1 MHAHPKR
8 SWHDPVA
15 RAAIAGATLV
25 FLAACSVYDAGLTP
39 GSGGADASA
48 DIGNRSTGGQ
58 GGRPGTDSGG
68 GAGGSAGD
76 GGGAGDGGSG
86 GYGGDGGNAGTGGST
101 GTGGAPGGAAGRGG
115 AGGSPPP
122 ADAAIDAPVGEDA
135 SRRDAGGGGAP
146 PTVDASNPPADV
158 GPAADRRV
166 DVGINEGGV
175 GCGAVPLLAVP
186 DDPAVRGPWAVGV
199 RTVKI
204 GRLTTEILYPAEP
217 GSEQGKTEAF
227 YDIRAWIP
235 ERERPKVPDANSPAV
250 KPIGG
255 NLFRNLPIDTGHGP
269 YPVVLF
275 LHGTASFRMA
285 SLSTMTHWASRGFV
299 VVSADY
305 PGMFL
310 HDMLAGTLDC
320 LLPTTGAQDVP
331 GDVATQMQALA
342 MTTGDLA
349 FLGGRIDMNRVGLTG
364 HSRGG
369 CITAT
374 LSAKQNVRIVIPM
387 AGSAAVDPSPA
398 LQKLMYI
405 GGMVDTVI
413 GYDGPSIGNVVCE
426 LFSFS
431 TTEAYQ
437 QSPGPPE
444 VTKRLVGVSGGGH
457 LVMTDLCQR
466 NAVGRNAI
474 EEAKAAGV
482 CGIDSAVIIGLPALF
497 DCGTIDMATGIKAV
511 DYASTAALEEALMCK
526 DRSAQFASMK
536 ANVPSIGDF
545 QEAK

>member
-1 MHAHPKR
+1 MRAQQKGSRHE
-8 SWHDPVA
+8 PVA
-15 RAAIAGATLV
+15 RAAIVGSTLAL
-25 FLAACSVYDAGLTP
+25 LAACSVYDTGLGEP
-39 GSGGADASA
+39 RGGADASV
-48 DIGNRSTGGQ
+48 
-58 GGRPGTDSGG
+58 DSGA

-76 GGGAGDGGSG
+76 GGNAADSGSAGQGGS
-86 GYGGDGGNAGTGGST
+86 AGTGGDT
-101 GTGGAPGGAAGRGG
+101 GSGGARGGAAGMAGSGG
-115 AGGSPPP
+115 ASPPP
-122 ADAAIDAPVGEDA
+122 ADAANETPIVADA
-135 SRRDAGGGGAP
+135 SVRDVDAGGAP
-146 PTVDASNPPADV
+146 PTIDAANPPSDVVSGADRKPDV
-158 GPAADRRV
+158 GY
-166 DVGINEGGV
+166 EGGL
-175 GCGAVPLLAVP
+175 GCGPTTLLPVP
-186 DDPAVRGPWAVGV
+186 DDPSARGPWKVGV

-217 GSEQGKTEAF
+217 GSEHGKAEAF
-227 YDIRAWIP
+227 YDIRSWIP
-235 ERERPKVPDANSPAV
+235 ERERSKVPDANSPAI
-250 KPIGG
+250 KPLGG
-255 NLFRNLPIDTGHGP
+255 NLFRDLPIDGGHGP
-269 YPVVLF
+269 YPIVVYI
-275 LHGTASFRMA
+275 HGTSSFRIA

-310 HDMLAGTLDC
+310 QDMLAGTLDC

-331 GDVATQMQALA
+331 GDVATQMLALA
-342 MTTGDLA
+342 TPTGDVSFLA
-349 FLGGRIDMNRVGLTG
+349 GHLDTSRIGLTG

-374 LSAKQNVRIVIPM
+374 LSARQSVRIVIPM
-387 AGSAAVDPSPA
+387 AGSAAVDPSPT
-398 LQKLMYI
+398 LEKIMYI

-413 GYDGPSIGNVVCE
+413 GYNGPSIGNVVCE

-431 TTEAYQ
+431 VTEAFQ

-444 VTKRLVGVSGGGH
+444 VTKRLVGVTGGGH

-466 NAVGRNAI
+466 NALGRNAI

-497 DCGTIDMATGIKAV
+497 DCGTIDMATGIQAV
-511 DYASTAALEEALMCK
+511 GYATTAALEEALMCK
-526 DRSAQFASMK
+526 DRSAQFASLR

>member
-1 MHAHPKR
+1 MRAQQKWSRHQA
-8 SWHDPVA
+8 VA
-15 RAAIAGATLV
+15 RAAIVGSTLGL
-25 FLAACSVYDAGLTP
+25 LAACSVYDTGLGEP
-39 GSGGADASA
+39 RGPVDASVDKRELSVGGRGGA
-48 DIGNRSTGGQ
+48 GV
-58 GGRPGTDSGG
+58 DSGT
-68 GAGGSAGD
+68 GAGGS
-76 GGGAGDGGSG
+76 
-86 GYGGDGGNAGTGGST
+86 GGDGGNAGDSGSAGDGGSA
-101 GTGGAPGGAAGRGG
+101 GTGGHAGSGGARGG
-115 AGGSPPP
+115 AGGMAGAGGTSPPP
-122 ADAAIDAPVGEDA
+122 TDAANETPIVVDA
-135 SRRDAGGGGAP
+135 SVRDVGAGGAP
-146 PTVDASNPPADV
+146 PIVDVANPPPDVVNGPDRKPDV
-158 GPAADRRV
+158 GF
-166 DVGINEGGV
+166 EGGL
-175 GCGAVPLLAVP
+175 GCGLTTLLPVP
-186 DDPAVRGPWAVGV
+186 DDPSLRGPWKVGV
-199 RTVKI
+199 RTAKI
-204 GRLTTEILYPAEP
+204 GRLTTEILYPAAP
-217 GSEQGKTEAF
+217 GSEQGKAEAF
-227 YDIRAWIP
+227 YDIRVWIP
-235 ERERPKVPDANSPAV
+235 ERERSKVPDANSPDI

-255 NLFRNLPIDTGHGP
+255 NLFRDLPIDGGHGP
-269 YPVVLF
+269 YPVVVYI
-275 LHGTASFRMA
+275 HGTSSFRMA

-331 GDVATQMQALA
+331 GDVATQMLALA
-342 MTTGDLA
+342 TPTGDVA
-349 FLGGRIDMNRVGLTG
+349 FLAAHLDTSRIGLTG

-374 LSAKQNVRIVIPM
+374 LSARQNVRIVIPM
-387 AGSAAVDPSPA
+387 AGSAAADPSPT
-398 LQKLMYI
+398 LENIMYL

-431 TTEAYQ
+431 TTEAFR

-444 VTKRLVGVSGGGH
+444 VTKRLVGITGGGH

-474 EEAKAAGV
+474 EEAKADGV

-511 DYASTAALEEALMCK
+511 DYATTAALEEALMCK
-526 DRSAQFASMK
+526 DRRAQFASLRS
-536 ANVPSIGDF
+536 NVPSVGDF